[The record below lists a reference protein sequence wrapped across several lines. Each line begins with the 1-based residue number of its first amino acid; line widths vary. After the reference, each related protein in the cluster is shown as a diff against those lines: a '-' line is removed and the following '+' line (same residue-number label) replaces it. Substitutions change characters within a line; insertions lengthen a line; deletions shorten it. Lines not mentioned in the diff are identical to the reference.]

1 MSWGQQYYVSIDI
14 KDTLRKTTLP
24 ITVCLSNKV
33 NSKSSN
39 NFPTCRVDLLEEVTN
54 SHHLLGVTIRAM
66 VEDRH
71 LQLVAISSHIINRPV
86 YHQEDI
92 DKHLII
98 Q

>member
-66 VEDRH
+66 VEDHH
-71 LQLVAISSHIINRPV
+71 LQLVGINSHIINKLV

-92 DKHLII
+92 NKHLII
-98 Q
+98 R